1 LSSFSTS
8 LSNSSS
14 SSSFDE
20 RLKPDFLLVDIF
32 LGGLP
37 SSLSTS
43 SSSSSF
49 KKRLPPIFFLEVLV
63 VGFLAGFFLGGDR
76 ENAEL
81 SSSLYSWRLL
91 LLLLVLDAGLLVED
105 VFLDPGTEEAELS
118 SSLS

>member
-8 LSNSSS
+8 LSKSSS

-32 LGGLP
+32 L
-37 SSLSTS
+37 
-43 SSSSSF
+43 
-49 KKRLPPIFFLEVLV
+49 V
-63 VGFLAGFFLGGDR
+63 AGFFAEFFVCGDR
-76 ENAEL
+76 EHAEL

-91 LLLLVLDAGLLVED
+91 LLLLVLDAGRLVED